1 MKKLLLS
8 GTAAILLASCG
19 GSGGNAKEAE
29 AALELL
35 SLKES
40 GMGRVDFAEK
50 DVSGSDATFKDVTI
64 RTSELEPVEDDMD
77 METDDSVDV
86 DMEGADLNIETLSFS
101 GLEVD
106 DAGIALFSTMKMK
119 GLTAVQTDEDAT
131 GDLTASDL
139 TLEEPSPELAAWIA
153 GILGA
158 GEVTDMPATEVVS
171 FEGFSLS
178 NLSAVDDEEN
188 RFGIGKISVKDYEQL
203 KAGEM
208 SLEDMN
214 LSFIDTDSDAE
225 GSFKLGS
232 IKVDGAKMDFLKALE
247 EDTEEGI
254 VSGVTQIA
262 YGNPI
267 DPGFDDFALE
277 DLSFDLAGV
286 SFLLPSMN
294 YKVDRNSDGVPTK
307 MTMPKFTATFS
318 ADAEGGLY
326 GQQVAP
332 MLAAFGYEEVKISGE
347 AESTY
352 DPETDIA
359 DSTKNYIEVENAFR
373 LSTTSKVGGVQ
384 KLGEVMQNM
393 DAEAF
398 SEGSQ
403 DPTSMM
409 MEAYSVLDFYNLS
422 LSLEDQGVVDNAF
435 TLVAAQQGADP
446 AQLRAQV
453 VGMVSALPAIAQGFG
468 IDPAISTELST
479 ALSSFLTQ
487 SGTLTITMN
496 PEEPVTLP
504 MLMSDPTAIT
514 KQSLGF
520 SAVNDPAET
529 E

>member
-1 MKKLLLS
+1 
-8 GTAAILLASCG
+8 
-19 GSGGNAKEAE
+19 
-29 AALELL
+29 
-35 SLKES
+35 
-40 GMGRVDFAEK
+40 
-50 DVSGSDATFKDVTI
+50 
-64 RTSELEPVEDDMD
+64 
-77 METDDSVDV
+77 
-86 DMEGADLNIETLSFS
+86 
-101 GLEVD
+101 
-106 DAGIALFSTMKMK
+106 
-119 GLTAVQTDEDAT
+119 
-131 GDLTASDL
+131 LTASDL

-332 MLAAFGYEEVKISGE
+332 MLAAFGYEEVKITGE

-384 KLGEVMQNM
+384 
-393 DAEAF
+393 
-398 SEGSQ
+398 
-403 DPTSMM
+403 
-409 MEAYSVLDFYNLS
+409 
-422 LSLEDQGVVDNAF
+422 
-435 TLVAAQQGADP
+435 
-446 AQLRAQV
+446 
-453 VGMVSALPAIAQGFG
+453 
-468 IDPAISTELST
+468 
-479 ALSSFLTQ
+479 
-487 SGTLTITMN
+487 
-496 PEEPVTLP
+496 
-504 MLMSDPTAIT
+504 
-514 KQSLGF
+514 
-520 SAVNDPAET
+520 
-529 E
+529 